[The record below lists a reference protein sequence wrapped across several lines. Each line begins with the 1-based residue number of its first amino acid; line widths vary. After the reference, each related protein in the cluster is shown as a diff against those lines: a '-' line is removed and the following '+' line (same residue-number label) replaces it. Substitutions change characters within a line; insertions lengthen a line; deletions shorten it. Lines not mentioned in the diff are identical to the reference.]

1 RAARSRR
8 VRPRL
13 SASPAAAASVTK
25 SACAAAFCAASAC
38 HRVTIAS
45 ASRERSRRNNPFRLL
60 RGRAWVPPH
69 RGGIR
74 VRCRRRQARFFLPA
88 LHQAAPHLT
97 LPWLRDGS
105 LPLPL
110 RAYRIHTSWL
120 RSGRKTDSVIP
131 LASDGVGHGI
141 GVWAGAVWRP
151 PPAKRGAC
159 LHEALVA
166 RPGSC
171 IRRLGG
177 TRSREMR
184 FTRFLRNAAVTADE
198 MSRHAGALTA

>member
-1 RAARSRR
+1 MWQSA
-8 VRPRL
+8 
-13 SASPAAAASVTK
+13 ASPGHAED
-25 SACAAAFCAASAC
+25 FP
-38 HRVTIAS
+38 R
-45 ASRERSRRNNPFRLL
+45 P
-60 RGRAWVPPH
+60 RGRA
-69 RGGIR
+69 
-74 VRCRRRQARFFLPA
+74 
-88 LHQAAPHLT
+88 LHQRFL
-97 LPWLRDGS
+97 LSRKQG
-105 LPLPL
+105 
-110 RAYRIHTSWL
+110 YRIHTSWL
-120 RSGRKTDSVIP
+120 RSWRKTDSVIP
-131 LASDGVGHGI
+131 LASGGVGHGI

-198 MSRHAGALTA
+198 M

>member
-1 RAARSRR
+1 PAPLRTQWGEGGAHGLLAMGGSGVSPPLDVACVAA
-8 VRPRL
+8 
-13 SASPAAAASVTK
+13 
-25 SACAAAFCAASAC
+25 
-38 HRVTIAS
+38 
-45 ASRERSRRNNPFRLL
+45 
-60 RGRAWVPPH
+60 
-69 RGGIR
+69 
-74 VRCRRRQARFFLPA
+74 
-88 LHQAAPHLT
+88 HLT
-97 LPWLRDGS
+97 LPLLCNGS
-105 LPLPL
+105 LPLPPK

-198 MSRHAGALTA
+198 MSRHAGALTAERVAGREVVAIQDTSELV